1 MTAETITSTAY
12 LNGVKTIVDYGY
24 ALDATVSTPNS
35 SYTVSALLALIET
48 AQNGRVGSAAT
59 TFGKATLGLL
69 APSDIFLSSD
79 TLATGA
85 DGSSTAV
92 TVGTL
97 SATSSSST
105 LTFSLVTGTGSTNN
119 SAFAISGTTLTYTGS
134 AASAGSLS
142 IRVRVTDSASQ
153 TYEEA
158 ITITV
163 S

>member
-12 LNGVKTIVDYGY
+12 LNGVKTTVPYGY
-24 ALDATVSTPNS
+24 AIDASVSTPNS
-35 SYTVSALLALIET
+35 SYTVAALLALIET
-48 AQNGRVGSAAT
+48 TQNARVGSAAT

-69 APSDIFLSSD
+69 APSDIFLSSN

-85 DGSSTAV
+85 NGSSTPVA
-92 TVGTL
+92 VGTL
-97 SATSSSST
+97 SATSSSSS
-105 LTFSLVTGTGSTNN
+105 LTFALVSGTGSTNN
-119 SAFAISGTTLTYTGS
+119 SAFAISGTTLNYTGG

-142 IRVRVTDSASQ
+142 IRVQVTDSASQ
-153 TYEEA
+153 TYAEA

>member
-48 AQNGRVGSAAT
+48 AQNGRVGNAAT

-79 TLATGA
+79 TLAVGA
-85 DGSSTAV
+85 DGSSTPV

-105 LTFSLVTGTGSTNN
+105 LTFSLVSGTGSTNN
-119 SAFAISGTTLTYTGS
+119 GVFSISGTTLSYTGG

-142 IRVRVTDSASQ
+142 IRVRVTDGDGG
-153 TYEEA
+153 TFEEA
-158 ITITV
+158 FTITV